1 MDPRTESRVLGL
13 ISVALALFGIFAP
26 YQWREMPSIVTT
38 SALGLAAIFAV
49 LAIWLI
55 LPERFKKRD
64 GKVGVLGPWV
74 LIFGGPLLGALWL
87 YMQQVN
93 QSPVQATASPQPD
106 IAFSLYL
113 NCRTATIPTA
123 SLPNTVLRI
132 LEITTSFGD
141 GMIAEHTIPAGHQ
154 KLLWP
159 HDYLNA
165 IVFRCELTNYGEK
178 TVFDV
183 ELLLHLTVREVV
195 RDTKEPRRISEGV
208 TKPSKDYIFKI
219 AKIDSGADRSTVFY
233 IFNKSPNFARV
244 IPNETATLQ
253 QLGTVSRKT
262 VPVMYSKKPVD
273 IMSFV
278 PFPPMK

>member
-1 MDPRTESRVLGL
+1 
-13 ISVALALFGIFAP
+13 
-26 YQWREMPSIVTT
+26 MPSIVTT

-64 GKVGVLGPWV
+64 GKVGILGPWF

-87 YMQQVN
+87 YMQQV
-93 QSPVQATASPQPD
+93 QSPVQAITTSPQPD

-123 SLPNTVLRI
+123 SLPNAVLTI
-132 LEITTSFGD
+132 LEITTASGD
-141 GMIAEHTIPAGHQ
+141 GMISEHTTPAGHH
-154 KLLWP
+154 KLPWP
-159 HDYLNA
+159 PNT

-183 ELLLHLTVREVV
+183 ELPLRLTVREAV
-195 RDTKEPRRISEGV
+195 RDIKEPGRISEGV
-208 TKPSKDYIFKI
+208 TKPSKDYIFKV
-219 AKIDSGADRSTVFY
+219 AKIDSGADRSIVFY
-233 IFNKSPNFARV
+233 VSNRSPNFVLV

-253 QLGTVSRKT
+253 QLGAIGRKT
-262 VPVMYSKKPVD
+262 VPVMYSQKPSD